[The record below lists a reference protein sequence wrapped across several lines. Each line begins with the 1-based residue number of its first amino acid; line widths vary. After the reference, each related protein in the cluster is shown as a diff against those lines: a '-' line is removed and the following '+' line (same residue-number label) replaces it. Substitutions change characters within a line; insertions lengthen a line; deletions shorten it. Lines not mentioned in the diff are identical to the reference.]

1 MRTSAAPPPTA
12 ATTAGPASPAGET
25 LDFLGRRY
33 LVGPSAEGLLGR
45 RREWMLWLPWAAM
58 AAIGIL
64 QYGFGSLVPALVE
77 RGWAPVDVFWLLALW
92 TVFQAGAGFPIA
104 FLRERGRIGPR
115 TAMIAGAVLIALGP
129 LSLAHG
135 SSLVALIGY
144 SVLSGTGAGL
154 VYATCSSTV
163 AKWYPE
169 RTAAKVS
176 VATGAFAYGSVPFAI
191 AFLFTSS
198 GGPLVPLLDVTA
210 VVIFLVVLGAG
221 AVLRDPPAHW
231 WPPEVDPR
239 SWALSR
245 QSPVSAVRQY
255 SPREAMRTGVAPL
268 MYLILFCASAVSLFD
283 ITFLAVLGARM
294 SVALVVVAVCTGLL
308 LGTNGAGRALA
319 IRVSSRLGRT
329 RTLGWVLAV
338 LGLGQLCLASA
349 ATNGSVTIL
358 LLASLL
364 AGVGGGAF
372 YPLFASLV
380 REFFGDQSAGAR
392 QTHAAVYSAKA
403 FGGVLG
409 VGLAALVVPSWGY
422 PAVFMLACVLAVA
435 SGALCLKLRQP
446 GRFLPGLPPQRV
458 ASG

>member
-1 MRTSAAPPPTA
+1 MRTSAEPAPPD
-12 ATTAGPASPAGET
+12 ATGET
-25 LDFLGRRY
+25 FEFLGRRY
-33 LVGPSAEGLLGR
+33 LVGPTAEEVVGR
-45 RREWMLWLPWAAM
+45 GREWMLWLPWAAM

-64 QYGFGSLVPALVE
+64 QYGFGSLVPALVQ

-92 TVFQAGAGFPIA
+92 TVFQAGAGFPVA

-115 TAMIAGAVLIALGP
+115 SAMIAGALLLPLGP

-135 SSLVALIGY
+135 SELVALIGY

-176 VATGAFAYGSVPFAI
+176 LATGAFAYGSVPFAV
-191 AFLFTSS
+191 AFLFTVD
-198 GGPLVPLLDVTA
+198 GGPLVGMLNVTA
-210 VVIFLVVLGAG
+210 GVIFLVVLGAG
-221 AVLRDPPAHW
+221 LILRDPPAHW
-231 WPPEVDPR
+231 WPPNVDPR
-239 SWALSR
+239 EWALDR
-245 QSPVSAVRQY
+245 KRCPVNAVRQY

-294 SVALVVVAVCTGLL
+294 DVTLVVVAIGTAVL

-319 IRVSSRLGRT
+319 IRVSDRVGRS

-338 LGLGQLCLASA
+338 LGVGQLCLASA
-349 ATNGSVTIL
+349 ATTGSVGML
-358 LLASLL
+358 LLATLL
-364 AGVGGGAF
+364 AGIGGGAF
-372 YPLFASLV
+372 YPLFANMA

-409 VGLAALVVPSWGY
+409 VGIAAVVVPSWGY
-422 PAVFMLACVLAVA
+422 PTVFLLATVLAVA

-446 GRFLPGLPPQRV
+446 GRFLPGLPPRV
-458 ASG
+458 A

>member
-1 MRTSAAPPPTA
+1 MRTSAAPPPDVS
-12 ATTAGPASPAGET
+12 PAAGET
-25 LDFLGRRY
+25 LEFLGRRY
-33 LVGPSAEGLLGR
+33 FVGPTAEELLGR
-45 RREWMLWLPWAAM
+45 NRGWMLWLPWAAM
-58 AAIGIL
+58 AAVGIL

-92 TVFQAGAGFPIA
+92 TVFQAGAGFPVA

-115 TAMIAGAVLIALGP
+115 SAMIAGAVLLPLGP

-135 SSLVALIGY
+135 SELVALVGY

-154 VYATCSSTV
+154 VYATCSATV

-191 AFLFTSS
+191 AFLFTAD
-198 GGPLVPLLDVTA
+198 GGPLAGMLDVTA
-210 VVIFLVVLGAG
+210 VLVFMVVLGAG
-221 AVLRDPPAHW
+221 VVLRDPPAHW
-231 WPPEVDPR
+231 WPADVDPR

-245 QSPVSAVRQY
+245 RSPVNAVRQY
-255 SPREAMRTGVAPL
+255 SPREALRTGVAPL

-283 ITFLAVLGARM
+283 ITFLATLGARM
-294 SVALVVVAVCTGLL
+294 EVASVVVAIGTGLL

-319 IRVSSRLGRT
+319 IRVSERLGRT

-338 LGLGQLCLASA
+338 LGVGQLCLASA

-358 LLASLL
+358 MLATLL
-364 AGVGGGAF
+364 AGIGGGAF

-380 REFFGDQSAGAR
+380 REYFGDQSAGAR

-409 VGLAALVVPSWGY
+409 VGLAAVVLGSWGF

-435 SGALCLKLRQP
+435 SGALCPKLRQP

-458 ASG
+458 ASD

>member
-1 MRTSAAPPPTA
+1 MRTSAEPAPPTA
-12 ATTAGPASPAGET
+12 TGET

-33 LVGPSAEGLLGR
+33 FVGPTAEQLLGR
-45 RREWMLWLPWAAM
+45 GREWMLWLPWAAM

-64 QYGFGSLVPALVE
+64 QYGFGSLVPALVQ

-92 TVFQAGAGFPIA
+92 TVFQAGAGFPVA

-115 TAMIAGAVLIALGP
+115 SAMIAGAVLLPLGP

-135 SSLVALIGY
+135 SELVALIGY

-176 VATGAFAYGSVPFAI
+176 LATGAFAYGSVPFAV
-191 AFLFTSS
+191 AFLFTAD
-198 GGPLVPLLDVTA
+198 GGPLVGMLNVTA
-210 VVIFLVVLGAG
+210 AVIFLVVLGAG
-221 AVLRDPPAHW
+221 VILRDPPAHW
-231 WPPEVDPR
+231 WPPAVDPR
-239 SWALSR
+239 EWALDGKR
-245 QSPVSAVRQY
+245 CPVNAVRQY

-283 ITFLAVLGARM
+283 ITFLAMLGARM
-294 SVALVVVAVCTGLL
+294 DAALFVVAIGTGVL

-319 IRVSSRLGRT
+319 IRVSEHLGRT

-338 LGLGQLCLASA
+338 LGVGQLLLASA
-349 ATNGSVTIL
+349 ASTGSVAML
-358 LLASLL
+358 LLATLL

-372 YPLFASLV
+372 YPLFASLA

-409 VGLAALVVPSWGY
+409 VGVAAVLVPGWGY
-422 PAVFMLACVLAVA
+422 PTVFLLATVLAVA
-435 SGALCLKLRQP
+435 SATLCLKLRQP
-446 GRFLPGLPPQRV
+446 GRFLPGLPPRRT
-458 ASG
+458 A

>member
-1 MRTSAAPPPTA
+1 MSTSTA
-12 ATTAGPASPAGET
+12 I
-25 LDFLGRRY
+25 DFLGRRFD
-33 LVGPSAEGLLGR
+33 VGPAADELLGR
-45 RREWMLWLPWAAM
+45 SRTWMLRASWAAM

-64 QYGFGSLVPALVE
+64 QYGFGSMVPSLVD
-77 RGWAPVDVFWLLALW
+77 RGWAPLDVFWLLALW
-92 TVFQAGAGFPIA
+92 TVFQAGAGFPVA

-115 TAMIAGAVLIALGP
+115 TAMIAGAVLLPLGP

-135 SSLVALIGY
+135 SEFVALIGY

-169 RTAAKVS
+169 RQAAKVS
-176 VATGAFAYGSVPFAI
+176 LATGAFAYGSVPFAI
-191 AFLFTSS
+191 AFLFA
-198 GGPLVPLLDVTA
+198 PLAPMLSITA
-210 VVIFLVVLGAG
+210 ALMFLVVLAAG
-221 AVLRDPPAHW
+221 ALLVDPPADW

-239 SWALSR
+239 EWMLDR
-245 QSPVSAVRQY
+245 RRSPVSAVRQY

-268 MYLILFCASAVSLFD
+268 MYLILFIASAVSLFD
-283 ITFLAVLGARM
+283 ITFLATLGARM
-294 SVALVVVAVCTGLL
+294 DAALVVVAVGTGVLL
-308 LGTNGAGRALA
+308 AANGTGRAVA
-319 IRVSSRLGRT
+319 IRVSDRVGRT
-329 RTLGWVLAV
+329 RTLAWVLAV

-349 ATNGSVTIL
+349 ASTGSVAML
-358 LLASLL
+358 VFAAVL

-392 QTHAAVYSAKA
+392 RTHAAVYSAKA

-409 VGLAALVVPSWGY
+409 VGVAAAVLPSLGY
-422 PAVFMLACVLAVA
+422 VTVLLLACALAVA
-435 SGALCLKLRQP
+435 SAVLCMKLRQP

-458 ASG
+458 ASPES

>member
-1 MRTSAAPPPTA
+1 MRTSAEPAP
-12 ATTAGPASPAGET
+12 GET

-33 LVGPSAEGLLGR
+33 VVGPAPEALIGR
-45 RREWMLWLPWAAM
+45 DRTWMLWLPWAAM

-64 QYGFGSLVPALVE
+64 QYGFGSLVPALTQ

-92 TVFQAGAGFPIA
+92 TVFQAGAGFPVA

-115 TAMIAGAVLIALGP
+115 SAMIAGAVLLPLGP

-135 SSLVALIGY
+135 SELVALIGY

-154 VYATCSSTV
+154 VYATCASTV

-176 VATGAFAYGSVPFAI
+176 LATGAFAYGSVPFAV
-191 AFLFTSS
+191 AFLFTAD
-198 GGPLVPLLDVTA
+198 GGPLTTMLDVTA
-210 VVIFLVVLGAG
+210 VIVFLVVLGAG
-221 AVLRDPPAHW
+221 LILRDPPAHW
-231 WPPEVDPR
+231 WPPAVDPR
-239 SWALSR
+239 EWALDGKR
-245 QSPVSAVRQY
+245 SPVNAVRQF
-255 SPREAMRTGVAPL
+255 SPREAMRTPVAPL

-283 ITFLAVLGARM
+283 ITFLATLGASM
-294 SVALVVVAVCTGLL
+294 DLTVLVVALGTGLL

-319 IRVSSRLGRT
+319 IRVSERVGRT
-329 RTLGWVLAV
+329 RTLGWVLA
-338 LGLGQLCLASA
+338 GLGVGQLFLASA
-349 ATNGSVTIL
+349 AASGSAAML
-358 LLASLL
+358 LLATLL
-364 AGVGGGAF
+364 AGIGGGAF
-372 YPLFASLV
+372 YPLFASLA

-409 VGLAALVVPSWGY
+409 VGLAAVVLPHWGY
-422 PAVFMLACVLAVA
+422 PAVFGLAAGLAVA

-446 GRFLPGLPPQRV
+446 GRLVSTLP
-458 ASG
+458 A

>member
-1 MRTSAAPPPTA
+1 MSTS
-12 ATTAGPASPAGET
+12 T

-33 LVGPSAEGLLGR
+33 VVGPAAEELLGR

-64 QYGFGSLVPALVE
+64 QYGFGSLAPALVE
-77 RGWAPVDVFWLLALW
+77 RGWAAVDVFWLLALW
-92 TVFQAGAGFPIA
+92 TVCQAGAGFPVA

-115 TAMIAGAVLIALGP
+115 SAMVIGAVLLLAGP
-129 LSLAHG
+129 LALAQG
-135 SSLVALIGY
+135 SYVVALLGY
-144 SVLSGTGAGL
+144 SLLSGTGAGL

-169 RTAAKVS
+169 RAAARVS
-176 VATGAFAYGSVPFAI
+176 MVTGAFAYGSVPFAM
-191 AFLFTSS
+191 AFLFTMD
-198 GGPLVPLLDVTA
+198 GGPLVPMLIVSGVL
-210 VVIFLVVLGAG
+210 ISLVVLAAG
-221 AVLRDPPAHW
+221 VVLRDPPANW
-231 WPPEVDPR
+231 WPPDVDPR
-239 SWALSR
+239 AWALDGR
-245 QSPVSAVRQY
+245 RVSAVRQY
-255 SPREAMRTGVAPL
+255 SPREAIRTGVAPL

-283 ITFLAVLGARM
+283 ITFLATLGARLD
-294 SVALVVVAVCTGLL
+294 VALFVVALCTGLL

-319 IRVSSRLGRT
+319 IRVSDRLGRT

-338 LGLGQLCLASA
+338 LGVGQLCLASA
-349 ATNGSVTIL
+349 ATNGSVPIL

-364 AGVGGGAF
+364 AGIGGGAF

-380 REFFGDQSAGAR
+380 REFFGDQSPGAR

-409 VGLAALVVPSWGY
+409 VGVAALVLPSWGY
-422 PAVFMLACVLAVA
+422 PAVFMLASGLAIA

-446 GRFLPGLPPQRV
+446 GRFLPGLPPRQL
-458 ASG
+458 AP